1 MEIRHTIEILT
12 KDIQEIEKLVRNLQ
26 NYPVPPQIEIDLA
39 MARLRNVYELLYMMS
54 ADIRSGRLPEEGAGG
69 PAADRTRVK
78 DEKTADAEGTESGEK
93 PQSQGVE
100 GTGEGTGGKP
110 EKISAEGTAEG
121 TGGKPEKLSA
131 EGKVAEDAG
140 AEGGNL
146 EGADGRQETAEH
158 PKEQPSES
166 PGETS
171 ILAEKFAAERSIN
184 EKIAPE
190 GKKDLSSKITGEP
203 IDSIRRHVGINDRFM
218 IIREL
223 LNGDNDQYDR
233 LIRQLDECQD
243 FNQAYAIIETAFPG
257 QMDHEGVDILV
268 KLSRRRFISS
278 NV

>member
-110 EKISAEGTAEG
+110 EKISAEGKA
-121 TGGKPEKLSA
+121 
-131 EGKVAEDAG
+131 AEDAG

-278 NV
+278 HV